1 VIGKLHILDL
11 ALLVLAGLL
20 YWQLRREWIDSH
32 ARDRALLHSTLA
44 AARVPGL
51 APLMNVDP
59 VTAADFAD
67 VATKDLFSQDR
78 NPNVIV
84 DPPPP
89 PPQKPQPPFPVA
101 HGVML
106 WDGVPPTIV
115 LSEKAGGPQKGYHP
129 GDTVGP
135 WKVVS
140 IDNSY
145 ADFEWDG
152 KEFRK
157 RLDEL
162 IDRTPVAQATPGAGS
177 VASVGA
183 AASSSSPKSGAQTLS
198 NASHSGPGQ
207 DVGGGIKTCYA
218 DDSSP
223 DGTVV
228 DGMKKVVNATPFGS
242 VCHWEPAK

>member
-1 VIGKLHILDL
+1 MAKLRILDV
-11 ALLVLAGLL
+11 ALLVAAALL
-20 YWQLRREWIDSH
+20 CGQLRRERMAAR
-32 ARDRALLHSTLA
+32 ARDLALVHNTLA

-51 APLMNVDP
+51 APLMKVDP
-59 VTAADFAD
+59 VTAAEFAD
-67 VATKDLFSQDR
+67 VATKDLFAPDR

-89 PPQKPQPPFPVA
+89 PPEKPQPPFPVA

-115 LSEKAGGPQKGYHP
+115 LSEKEGGPQKGYHP
-129 GDTVGP
+129 GDTIGP
-135 WKVVS
+135 WKIVS
-140 IDNSY
+140 VDNSY

-152 KEFRK
+152 KDFKK

-162 IDRTPVAQATPGAGS
+162 IDRAPIQASAQA
-177 VASVGA
+177 A
-183 AASSSSPKSGAQTLS
+183 APAATARPAEPPKSAAQSLS
-198 NASHSGPGQ
+198 NSSSHSGPGQ
-207 DVGGGIKTCYA
+207 DTGGGTKACFS

-228 DGMKKVVNATPFGS
+228 DGMKKVVNTTPFGT

>member
-1 VIGKLHILDL
+1 MAKLRILDL
-11 ALLVLAGLL
+11 ALLVAVGLL
-20 YWQLRREWIDSH
+20 CWQLRRERMAAH
-32 ARDRALLHSTLA
+32 ARDLALIHSTLA
-44 AARVPGL
+44 VARLPGL
-51 APLMNVDP
+51 APLLKVDP

-67 VATKDLFSQDR
+67 VATKDLFTPDR

-89 PPQKPQPPFPVA
+89 PPEKPQPPFPVA

-129 GDTVGP
+129 GDTIGP
-135 WKVVS
+135 WTIVS
-140 IDNSY
+140 VDNSY

-152 KEFRK
+152 KDFKK

-162 IDRTPVAQATPGAGS
+162 IDRTPIETSASA
-177 VASVGA
+177 VASA
-183 AASSSSPKSGAQTLS
+183 RPAEPPKPEAKTLS
-198 NASHSGPGQ
+198 GSSHSGPGQ
-207 DVGGGIKTCYA
+207 DTGGGTKACYA
-218 DDSSP
+218 DDGSP

-228 DGMKKVVNATPFGS
+228 DGMKKVVNTTPFGT
-242 VCHWEPAK
+242 VCHWESAK

>member
-1 VIGKLHILDL
+1 
-11 ALLVLAGLL
+11 
-20 YWQLRREWIDSH
+20 
-32 ARDRALLHSTLA
+32 
-44 AARVPGL
+44 
-51 APLMNVDP
+51 VDP
-59 VTAADFAD
+59 VTAAEFAD
-67 VATKDLFSQDR
+67 VATKDLFAPDR

-89 PPQKPQPPFPVA
+89 PPEKPQPPFPIA

-129 GDTVGP
+129 GDMIGP
-135 WKVVS
+135 WKIVS
-140 IDNSY
+140 VDNSY

-152 KEFRK
+152 KDFKK

-162 IDRTPVAQATPGAGS
+162 IDRMPIQTSAPAPAPATPA
-177 VASVGA
+177 VP
-183 AASSSSPKSGAQTLS
+183 AASLKPAAQTLS
-198 NASHSGPGQ
+198 GSSHSGPGQ
-207 DVGGGIKTCYA
+207 DTGGGTKACYA

-223 DGTVV
+223 DGAIVE
-228 DGMKKVVNATPFGS
+228 GMKKVVNTTPFGT